1 MISISAFQP
10 INVDLF
16 PHTSEECKMVLTCSL
31 MRESE
36 KIHSRH
42 RDEPI
47 VSCGDVRI
55 DNKGERV
62 SAHRVSEKA

>member
-10 INVDLF
+10 ISVELF

-31 MRESE
+31 IRESE

-42 RDEPI
+42 QDELI
-47 VSCGDVRI
+47 VPR
-55 DNKGERV
+55 
-62 SAHRVSEKA
+62 

>member
-47 VSCGDVRI
+47 VSCGDDSVDVKGLEVR
-55 DNKGERV
+55 
-62 SAHRVSEKA
+62 A